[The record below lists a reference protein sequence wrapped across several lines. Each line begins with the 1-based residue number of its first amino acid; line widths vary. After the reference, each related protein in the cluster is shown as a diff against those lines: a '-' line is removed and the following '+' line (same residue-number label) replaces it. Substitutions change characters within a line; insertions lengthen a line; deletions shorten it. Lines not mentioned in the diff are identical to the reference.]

1 MSETLPASRDGARS
15 RVRSAVTT
23 VLLIMISV
31 MIVRDIFVRRWGA
44 GHARGNRRGPPVPIN
59 REGLRLSGKSP

>member
-31 MIVRDIFVRRWGA
+31 MIVRDIFVRRWGGA
-44 GHARGNRRGPPVPIN
+44 TPPGSDVS
-59 REGLRLSGKSP
+59 RQFR